1 MTLDKGST
9 WRVLE
14 SFETSE
20 NILKA
25 ICVNDKNT
33 LIRFY
38 ATDDVKLLKGD
49 TFVVCDFSF
58 KNDLYVVNVMKSN
71 FPIENFLI
79 QVIENIF

>member
-1 MTLDKGST
+1 MALDKGST

-14 SFETSE
+14 SYETSE

-25 ICVNDKNT
+25 ICVNDKNMF
-33 LIRFY
+33 IRFY

-49 TFVVCDFSF
+49 TFVVCDSSF